1 MPSATFWIA
10 IVLAAGAGVAL
21 TVVLMR
27 LWMRARESAQNT
39 AAVVLSTHNDAR
51 TAADTARSIA
61 ESLARIEA
69 QMRELESQRQHS
81 LGGVETHLAMLSKET
96 LALSQALRGPNA

>member
-10 IVLAAGAGVAL
+10 IVLAAGAGIGL
-21 TVVLMR
+21 TIV
-27 LWMRARESAQNT
+27 WMRARQSAQNT
-39 AAVVLSTHNDAR
+39 AQDAR
-51 TAADTARSIA
+51 AAADTARSIA

-69 QMRELESQRQHS
+69 QVRELESQRQHS

-96 LALSQALRGPNA
+96 LALSQAFAGRTRAGDGAN